1 MKYALLKNLHVQPV
15 SKLNMHSL
23 TVTLIDGTTLSLN
36 DILNVE
42 RKRMIDVY
50 LKIKLHSIIKEL
62 EFLILNINHNT
73 NPLDIFNAINKH
85 RSIFDFKNEREYL
98 KDSFEYFNHLFKA
111 IDFFCECY
119 FLSKKSKS
127 EFINEWKNYSQEIL
141 NKNYIDFNFKFGIQY
156 NIKKMILKNKMLK

>member
-1 MKYALLKNLHVQPV
+1 MKYALLKNLHIQPV

-42 RKRMIDVY
+42 KKRMIDVY
-50 LKIKLHSIIKEL
+50 LKIKLNSIIKEL
-62 EFLILNINHNT
+62 ESLILNVDNNT
-73 NPLDIFNAINKH
+73 NPIDTFNFIDKY
-85 RSIFDFKNEREYL
+85 RTIFDFKNEREYL
-98 KDSFEYFNHLFKA
+98 KDSFEYFYHLFKA

-119 FLSKKSKS
+119 FLSKKSKI
-127 EFINEWKNYSQEIL
+127 EFINQWKKYSEEIL